1 MNQHI
6 NSRTVQNICGLIHK
20 TQPES
25 ALFIA
30 IDGIFNSC
38 AGEYYHGD
46 SGKVRWGNQTTDP
59 YNIDCG
65 MNFLGSKGEVLNHQ
79 IENRGAKLICDWN
92 GPVSNPLKCDQL
104 TPLDETDV
112 LYDVDGSNPNSNE
125 IDPKYILPNGSSNSD
140 KYKLLLKMVEFIDSE
155 INGKIVDKKMNEIAA
170 WLIISDKKDI
180 SYCNR
185 KYFSL
190 FETYK
195 VKKLKKYFLKNISND
210 KKIEDLSCLLNND
223 RLFYEKLSKWANDK
237 TKKLNCN
244 LKSNPKQIKL
254 IPKHVSY

>member
-1 MNQHI
+1 
-6 NSRTVQNICGLIHK
+6 
-20 TQPES
+20 
-25 ALFIA
+25 
-30 IDGIFNSC
+30 
-38 AGEYYHGD
+38 
-46 SGKVRWGNQTTDP
+46 
-59 YNIDCG
+59 
-65 MNFLGSKGEVLNHQ
+65 
-79 IENRGAKLICDWN
+79 
-92 GPVSNPLKCDQL
+92 
-104 TPLDETDV
+104 
-112 LYDVDGSNPNSNE
+112 
-125 IDPKYILPNGSSNSD
+125 
-140 KYKLLLKMVEFIDSE
+140 MVEFIDSE
-155 INGKIVDKKMNEIAA
+155 INGKIVDKKINEIAA